1 MKFLLKLIFC
11 IFIITTPFTLSSQSI
26 SIKKHNTT
34 PKRTKSKKLFHR
46 KTTGEKT
53 EKYKWKKMRRAE
65 KANKKAV
72 KDYQKRVNSDNDL
85 GTDKETYK
93 RIKKSRKQSKRINKN
108 KPQEGYFKR
117 TLINMSKNYTRFKI
131 RFSAWIRNIF
141 TKKEE

>member
-1 MKFLLKLIFC
+1 
-11 IFIITTPFTLSSQSI
+11 
-26 SIKKHNTT
+26 
-34 PKRTKSKKLFHR
+34 
-46 KTTGEKT
+46 
-53 EKYKWKKMRRAE
+53 MRRAE